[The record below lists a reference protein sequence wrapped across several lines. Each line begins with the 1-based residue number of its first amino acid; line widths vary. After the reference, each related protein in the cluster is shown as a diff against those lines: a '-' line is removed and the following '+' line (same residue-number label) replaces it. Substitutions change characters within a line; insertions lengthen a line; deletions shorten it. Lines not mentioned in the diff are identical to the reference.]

1 MKIKSLVFTYL
12 LTANSTVT
20 KMVATMSLKSLI
32 KAAMQT
38 YVGRPLYFARCNISH
53 SSSSIVVVVQISDVF
68 TS

>member
-32 KAAMQT
+32 KAARRMSEGLCILLGVT
-38 YVGRPLYFARCNISH
+38 FH
-53 SSSSIVVVVQISDVF
+53 TVVVVV
-68 TS
+68 